1 MPTSVL
7 VIMDPIANI
16 KIAKDSSFAMLLAAQ
31 ERGWTLHYAELNDLS
46 LSDGIAQA
54 NSRMLSVCDDVSNW
68 FEFGDAQQKAL
79 TDFNVILMR
88 KDPPFDMEY
97 IYATYLLDQAAEQG
111 CIVVNHPSALRNANE
126 KLAATRFPDLCP
138 PHCVTRDAD
147 ILKRF
152 IDTHGDVILKPLDGM
167 GGTSIFRLRADD
179 PNRSVVIETLTQHQ
193 TQFTMAQKFI
203 PEIAAGD
210 NRVLVIDGE
219 AVPYVLARIPS
230 QGETR
235 GNLAAG
241 GTGVPRK
248 INDSERRI
256 VNAVAPWLRENGI
269 LFAGLDVIGDYLTE
283 INITSPTCIRELD
296 KAFDLDI
303 AGQLLNNIEQKLAV

>member
-167 GGTSIFRLRADD
+167 GGSSIFRLRADD

-303 AGQLLNNIEQKLAV
+303 AGQLLDNIEQKLAV

>member
-31 ERGWTLHYAELNDLS
+31 ARGWTLHYAELNDLS

-54 NSRMLSVCDDVSNW
+54 NSRTLSVCDGALKW
-68 FEFGDAQQKAL
+68 FEFGNTEQKAL
-79 TDFNVILMR
+79 TEFNVILMR

-111 CIVVNHPSALRNANE
+111 SIVVNHPRALRNANE

-147 ILKRF
+147 MLKHF

-167 GGTSIFRLRADD
+167 GGSSIFRLRADD

-203 PEIAAGD
+203 PEITAGD

-303 AGQLLNNIEQKLAV
+303 AGQLLDNIEQKLAV

>member
-54 NSRMLSVCDDVSNW
+54 NSLMLSVCDDVSNW

-167 GGTSIFRLRADD
+167 GGSSIFRLRADD

-241 GTGVPRK
+241 GKGVPRK

>member
-7 VIMDPIANI
+7 VIMDPITHI

-31 ERGWTLHYAELNDLS
+31 ARGWTLHYAELNDLS
-46 LSDGIAQA
+46 LSDGIARV
-54 NSRMLSVCDDVSNW
+54 NSRSLSVFDDASHW
-68 FEFGDAQQKAL
+68 FELGDAQQKAL
-79 TDFNVILMR
+79 TEFNVILMR

-111 CIVVNHPSALRNANE
+111 CIVVNHPRALRNANE

-147 ILKRF
+147 MLKHF

-167 GGTSIFRLRADD
+167 GGSSIFRLRADD

-203 PEIAAGD
+203 PEITAGD

-241 GTGVPRK
+241 GTGVPRE

-256 VNAVAPWLRENGI
+256 VDTVAPWLRENGI

-303 AGQLLNNIEQKLAV
+303 AGQLLDNIEQKLAV

>member
-31 ERGWTLHYAELNDLS
+31 ARGWTLHYAELNDLS

-54 NSRMLSVCDDVSNW
+54 NSRTLSVCDGALKW
-68 FEFGDAQQKAL
+68 FEFGNTEQKAL
-79 TDFNVILMR
+79 TEFNVILMR

-111 CIVVNHPSALRNANE
+111 SIVVNHPRALRNANE

-147 ILKRF
+147 MLKHF

-167 GGTSIFRLRADD
+167 GGSSIFRLRADD

-203 PEIAAGD
+203 PEITAGD

-241 GTGVPRK
+241 GTGVPRE

-256 VNAVAPWLRENGI
+256 VDTVAPWLRENGI

-303 AGQLLNNIEQKLAV
+303 AGQLLDNIEQKLAV

>member
-7 VIMDPIANI
+7 VIMDPISNI

-31 ERGWTLHYAELNDLS
+31 ARGWDIFYAELNDLY
-46 LSDGIAQA
+46 LSDG
-54 NSRMLSVCDDVSNW
+54 LSKASVRSLNVKDETDNW
-68 FEFGDAQQKAL
+68 FELGEKQDKTISAFD
-79 TDFNVILMR
+79 VILMR

-111 CIVVNHPSALRNANE
+111 SIVVNHPRALRNANE
-126 KLAATRFPDLCP
+126 KLAATRFTELCP
-138 PHCVTRDAD
+138 PHCITRDAET
-147 ILKRF
+147 LKRF
-152 IDTHGDVILKPLDGM
+152 IDSHGDVILKPLDGM
-167 GGTSIFRLRADD
+167 GGSSIFRLRKDD

-203 PEIAAGD
+203 PESAAGD

-241 GTGVPRK
+241 GTGVPRE

-256 VNAVAPWLRENGI
+256 VETVAPWLRENGI

-303 AGQLLNNIEQKLAV
+303 AGQLLDNIEQKLAV

>member
-31 ERGWTLHYAELNDLS
+31 ARGWTLHYAELNDLS

-111 CIVVNHPSALRNANE
+111 CIVVNHPRALRNANE

-138 PHCVTRDAD
+138 PHCVTRDAEM
-147 ILKRF
+147 LKRF

-167 GGTSIFRLRADD
+167 GGSSIFRLRADD

-303 AGQLLNNIEQKLAV
+303 AGQLLDNIEQKLAV

>member
-31 ERGWTLHYAELNDLS
+31 ARGWTLHYAELNDLS

-54 NSRMLSVCDDVSNW
+54 NSRTLSVCDGALKW
-68 FEFGDAQQKAL
+68 FEFGNTEQKAL
-79 TDFNVILMR
+79 TEFNVILMR

-111 CIVVNHPSALRNANE
+111 SIVVNHPRALRNANE

-147 ILKRF
+147 MLKHF

-167 GGTSIFRLRADD
+167 GGSSIFRLRADD

-203 PEIAAGD
+203 PEITAGD

-248 INDSERRI
+248 INDSEQRI

-303 AGQLLNNIEQKLAV
+303 AGQLLDNIEQKLAV

>member
-7 VIMDPIANI
+7 VIMDPITHI

-31 ERGWTLHYAELNDLS
+31 ARGWTLHYAELNDLS
-46 LSDGIAQA
+46 LSDGIAQV
-54 NSRMLSVCDDVSNW
+54 NSRSLSVFDDASHW
-68 FEFGDAQQKAL
+68 FELGDAQQKAL
-79 TDFNVILMR
+79 TEFNVILMR

-111 CIVVNHPSALRNANE
+111 CIVVNHPRALRNANE

-147 ILKRF
+147 MLKHF

-167 GGTSIFRLRADD
+167 GGSSIFRLRADD

-203 PEIAAGD
+203 PEITAGD

-241 GTGVPRK
+241 GTGVPRE

-256 VNAVAPWLRENGI
+256 VDTVAPWLRENGI

-303 AGQLLNNIEQKLAV
+303 AGQLLDNIEQKLAV

>member
-1 MPTSVL
+1 
-7 VIMDPIANI
+7 
-16 KIAKDSSFAMLLAAQ
+16 
-31 ERGWTLHYAELNDLS
+31 
-46 LSDGIAQA
+46 
-54 NSRMLSVCDDVSNW
+54 
-68 FEFGDAQQKAL
+68 
-79 TDFNVILMR
+79 MR

-111 CIVVNHPSALRNANE
+111 SIVVNHPHALRNANE

-147 ILKRF
+147 MLKHF
-152 IDTHGDVILKPLDGM
+152 IDTHDDVILKPLDGM
-167 GGTSIFRLRADD
+167 GGSSIFRLHADD

-203 PEIAAGD
+203 PEITAGD

-303 AGQLLNNIEQKLAV
+303 AGQLLDNIEQKLAV

>member
-1 MPTSVL
+1 
-7 VIMDPIANI
+7 MDPIANI

-167 GGTSIFRLRADD
+167 GGSSIFRLRADD

>member
-31 ERGWTLHYAELNDLS
+31 ARGWTLHYAELNELS

-54 NSRMLSVCDDVSNW
+54 NSRTLSVCDGALKW
-68 FEFGDAQQKAL
+68 FEFGNTEQKAL
-79 TDFNVILMR
+79 TEFNVILMR

-111 CIVVNHPSALRNANE
+111 SIVVNHPRALRNANE

-147 ILKRF
+147 MLKHF

-167 GGTSIFRLRADD
+167 GGSSIFRLRADD

-203 PEIAAGD
+203 PEITAGD

-303 AGQLLNNIEQKLAV
+303 AGQLLDNIEQKLAV

>member
-7 VIMDPIANI
+7 VIMDPITHI

-31 ERGWTLHYAELNDLS
+31 ARGWTLHYAELNDLS
-46 LSDGIAQA
+46 LSDGIARVG
-54 NSRMLSVCDDVSNW
+54 SRSLSVFDDASHW
-68 FEFGDAQQKAL
+68 FELGNTEQKPL

-97 IYATYLLDQAAEQG
+97 IYSTYLLDQAAEQG
-111 CIVVNHPSALRNANE
+111 CVVVNHPGALRNANE
-126 KLAATRFPDLCP
+126 KLATTRFPDLCP

-147 ILKRF
+147 MLRHF

-167 GGTSIFRLRADD
+167 GGSSIFRLRADD

-203 PEIAAGD
+203 PEITAGD

-241 GTGVPRK
+241 GTGVPRE

-256 VNAVAPWLRENGI
+256 VDTVGPWLRENGI
-269 LFAGLDVIGDYLTE
+269 LFAGLDVIGNYLTE

-303 AGQLLNNIEQKLAV
+303 AGQLLDNIEQKLAV

>member
-31 ERGWTLHYAELNDLS
+31 ARGWTLHYAELNDLS

-54 NSRMLSVCDDVSNW
+54 NSRTLSVCDDASKW
-68 FEFGDAQQKAL
+68 FEFGNTEQKAL
-79 TDFNVILMR
+79 TEFNVILMR

-111 CIVVNHPSALRNANE
+111 SIVVNHPRALRNANE

-147 ILKRF
+147 MLKHF

-167 GGTSIFRLRADD
+167 GGSSIFRLRADD

-203 PEIAAGD
+203 PEITAGD

>member
-16 KIAKDSSFAMLLAAQ
+16 KIAKDSSFAMLLSAQ

-167 GGTSIFRLRADD
+167 GGSSIFRLRADD

-303 AGQLLNNIEQKLAV
+303 AGQLLDNIEQKLAV

>member
-7 VIMDPIANI
+7 VIMDPIAHI

-167 GGTSIFRLRADD
+167 GGSSIFRLRADD

-193 TQFTMAQKFI
+193 KQFTMAQKFI

-303 AGQLLNNIEQKLAV
+303 AGQLLDNIEQKLAV

>member
-1 MPTSVL
+1 
-7 VIMDPIANI
+7 MDPIANI

-31 ERGWTLHYAELNDLS
+31 ARGWTLHYAELNDLS

-54 NSRMLSVCDDVSNW
+54 NSRTLSVCDGALKW
-68 FEFGDAQQKAL
+68 FEFGNTEQKAL
-79 TDFNVILMR
+79 TEFNVILMR

-111 CIVVNHPSALRNANE
+111 SIVVNHPRALRNANE

-147 ILKRF
+147 MLKHF

-167 GGTSIFRLRADD
+167 GGSSIFRLRADD

-203 PEIAAGD
+203 PEITAGD

-241 GTGVPRK
+241 GTGVPRE

-256 VNAVAPWLRENGI
+256 VDTVAPWLRENGI

-303 AGQLLNNIEQKLAV
+303 AGQLLDNIEQKLAV

>member
-7 VIMDPIANI
+7 VIMDPITHI

-31 ERGWTLHYAELNDLS
+31 ARGWTLHYAELNDLS
-46 LSDGIAQA
+46 LNDGIARV
-54 NSRMLSVCDDVSNW
+54 NSRSLSVFDDASHW
-68 FEFGDAQQKAL
+68 FELGYAQQKAL
-79 TDFNVILMR
+79 TEFNVILMR

-111 CIVVNHPSALRNANE
+111 CIVVNHPRALRNANE

-147 ILKRF
+147 MLKQF

-167 GGTSIFRLRADD
+167 GGSSIFRLRTDD

-203 PEIAAGD
+203 PEITAGD
-210 NRVLVIDGE
+210 NRVLVIDGK

-241 GTGVPRK
+241 GTGVPRE

-256 VNAVAPWLRENGI
+256 VDTVAPWLRENGI

-303 AGQLLNNIEQKLAV
+303 AGQLLDNIEQKLAV

>member
-167 GGTSIFRLRADD
+167 GGSSIFRLRADD

>member
-111 CIVVNHPSALRNANE
+111 CIVVNHPRALRNANE

-147 ILKRF
+147 MLKRF

-167 GGTSIFRLRADD
+167 GGSSIFRLRADD

-219 AVPYVLARIPS
+219 AVPHVLARIPS

-241 GTGVPRK
+241 GIGVPRK

-303 AGQLLNNIEQKLAV
+303 AGQLLDNIEQKLAV

>member
-7 VIMDPIANI
+7 VIMDPITHI

-31 ERGWTLHYAELNDLS
+31 ARGWTLHYAELNNLS
-46 LSDGIAQA
+46 LSDGIARV
-54 NSRMLSVCDDVSNW
+54 NSRLLNVFDDASHW
-68 FEFGDAQQKAL
+68 FELGDAQQKAL
-79 TDFNVILMR
+79 TEFNVILMR

-111 CIVVNHPSALRNANE
+111 CIVVNHPRALRNANE

-147 ILKRF
+147 MLKQF

-167 GGTSIFRLRADD
+167 GGSSIFRLSADD

-203 PEIAAGD
+203 PEITAGD
-210 NRVLVIDGE
+210 NRVLVIDGK

-241 GTGVPRK
+241 GTGVPRE

-256 VNAVAPWLRENGI
+256 VDTVAPWLRENGI

-303 AGQLLNNIEQKLAV
+303 AGQLLDNIEQKLAV

>member
-31 ERGWTLHYAELNDLS
+31 ARGWTLHYAELNDLS

-54 NSRMLSVCDDVSNW
+54 NSRTLSVCDGALKW
-68 FEFGDAQQKAL
+68 FEFGNTEQKAL
-79 TDFNVILMR
+79 TEFNVILMR

-111 CIVVNHPSALRNANE
+111 SIVVNHPRALRNANE

-147 ILKRF
+147 MLKHF
-152 IDTHGDVILKPLDGM
+152 IDTHCDVILKPLDGM
-167 GGTSIFRLRADD
+167 GGSSIFRLRADD

-203 PEIAAGD
+203 PEITAGD

-303 AGQLLNNIEQKLAV
+303 AGQLLDNIEQKLAV

>member
-31 ERGWTLHYAELNDLS
+31 ARGWTLHYAELNDLS

-54 NSRMLSVCDDVSNW
+54 NSRTLSVCDDASKWVD
-68 FEFGDAQQKAL
+68 FGDTEQKAL
-79 TDFNVILMR
+79 TEFNVILMR

-111 CIVVNHPSALRNANE
+111 CIVVNHPRALRNANE

-147 ILKRF
+147 MLKHF

-167 GGTSIFRLRADD
+167 GGSSIFLLRADD

-203 PEIAAGD
+203 PEITAGD

-230 QGETR
+230 EGETR

-241 GTGVPRK
+241 GTGVPRE

-256 VNAVAPWLRENGI
+256 VDTVAPWLRENGI

-303 AGQLLNNIEQKLAV
+303 AGQLLDNIEQKLAV